1 MSDTYTRLRATAL
14 KLVKDFGRTIQISE
28 STLALADPAKPWGSV
43 SDVTSTSTYSTY
55 GAFVQEDAGDLTARL
70 SAVSRLVLSPVES
83 NDAQVI
89 VAAEGLGVVPTTA
102 MQLVDGGRTME
113 IKKVV
118 TVQPG
123 PVVIM
128 YVLTVEN

>member
-55 GAFVQEDAGDLTARL
+55 GAFVQEDAGADDSNIESANFQQCLGWYCLLWSQTTLRSL
-70 SAVSRLVLSPVES
+70 SLLRALAWFQRQRC
-83 NDAQVI
+83 N
-89 VAAEGLGVVPTTA
+89 
-102 MQLVDGGRTME
+102 
-113 IKKVV
+113 
-118 TVQPG
+118 
-123 PVVIM
+123 
-128 YVLTVEN
+128 

>member
-14 KLVKDFGRTIQISE
+14 KLVTDFGRTIQISE

-89 VAAEGLGVVPTTA
+89 VAAEGLGVAPTTA